1 MSQSESGALSS
12 DDIQELERI
21 VSMIEEVLDGDDPD
35 PDLLRFAGMFLLSLS
50 KRIGRGD
57 GD

>member
-21 VSMIEEVLDGDDPD
+21 VDVIEEVLDGGDPD

-50 KRIGRGD
+50 ERLDSAD